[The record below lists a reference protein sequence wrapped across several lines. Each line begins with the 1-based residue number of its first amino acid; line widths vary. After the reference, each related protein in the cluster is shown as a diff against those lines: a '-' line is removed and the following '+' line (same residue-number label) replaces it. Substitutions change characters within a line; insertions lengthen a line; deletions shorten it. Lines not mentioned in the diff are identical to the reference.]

1 MLTESIQV
9 SGVIPASPDRIYE
22 AWLDSTE
29 HSGMTGGRATVDP
42 MVGGQFTAWGGTI
55 RGTTIELEPGRRIV
69 QLWRSEEFPPES
81 PDSRLEVLLE
91 PSESGTRVTFLH
103 SDIPEGL
110 SSQYEDGWRKYYLD
124 PMSDY
129 FGQPEPSSVVSGSA
143 VELSFES
150 PDLPIAKPAAK
161 PASNPRPKAKPAAKK
176 AKKAAARTGKS
187 AKKKPAAKKAR
198 PRKATGGKSKA
209 RKGKA
214 KRGSARRSSRKSARR
229 GKR

>member
-22 AWLDSTE
+22 AWLDSIE

-42 MVGGQFTAWGGTI
+42 IVGGQFTAWGGTI

-69 QLWRSEEFPPES
+69 QLWRSQEFPPES

-124 PMSDY
+124 PMSNY
-129 FGQPEPSSVVSGSA
+129 FGQPEPSSMASGSA

-150 PDLPIAKPAAK
+150 LDLPMAKAVPKPA
-161 PASNPRPKAKPAAKK
+161 NPRPKAKPAAKK
-176 AKKAAARTGKS
+176 AKKKAAARSSKS
-187 AKKKPAAKKAR
+187 AKRKSAAKKAR
-198 PRKATGGKSKA
+198 SRKPTGGKSKA